1 MLVMGGE
8 RVIEEG
14 LIESIMLLDRTRDLK
29 NVVLEG

>member
-1 MLVMGGE
+1 MLIMGGE
-8 RVIEEG
+8 HAIEEV